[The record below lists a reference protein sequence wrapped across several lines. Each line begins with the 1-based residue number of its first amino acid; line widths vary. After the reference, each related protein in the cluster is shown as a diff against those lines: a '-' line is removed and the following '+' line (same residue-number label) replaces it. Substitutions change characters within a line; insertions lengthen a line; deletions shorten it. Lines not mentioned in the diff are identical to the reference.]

1 MMCLAEAHEVC
12 EEEMA
17 EGLLWGKSHAGRTTQ
32 RRCPPDAAGLI
43 TALFFLYLFI
53 YFYTYFDFHFFT
65 RDPNNSFICVPVLF
79 PAQCAQHCTAQY
91 QHSASSAYPCTVA
104 LKAN

>member
-1 MMCLAEAHEVC
+1 MCLAEAHEVC

-43 TALFFLYLFI
+43 TALFFL
-53 YFYTYFDFHFFT
+53 
-65 RDPNNSFICVPVLF
+65 
-79 PAQCAQHCTAQY
+79 
-91 QHSASSAYPCTVA
+91 
-104 LKAN
+104 